1 MPIYEYSCLS
11 CGRNFQLLVLNRR
24 DVEAAVCPSCGGGEL
39 KRLISRTSYH
49 RSERDRLESFDPAQ
63 PQGDGFYSDTRNIGL
78 GAKKRAERMGV
89 DLGGEFESKLDRL
102 RSDPGRVFDD
112 GD

>member
-1 MPIYEYSCLS
+1 MPIYEYRCLA
-11 CGRNFQLLVLNRR
+11 CGGNFQLLVLNQGEA
-24 DVEAAVCPSCGGGEL
+24 EAAVCPACGAGRL

-49 RSERDRLESFDPAQ
+49 RSEKDRLESFDPAQ
-63 PQGDGFYSDTRNIGL
+63 SQCDGFFSDTRNIGL

-89 DLGGEFESKLDRL
+89 DLGSEFESKLDRL
-102 RSDPGRVFDD
+102 RSDPGRVFDK